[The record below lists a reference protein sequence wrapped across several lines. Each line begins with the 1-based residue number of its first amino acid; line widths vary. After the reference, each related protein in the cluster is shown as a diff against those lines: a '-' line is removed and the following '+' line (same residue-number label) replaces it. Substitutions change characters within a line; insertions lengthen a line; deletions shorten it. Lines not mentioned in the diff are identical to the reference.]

1 MCGAN
6 VTQNRTHVRC
16 RHAAQSRAAL
26 LDSVVVL
33 GGVQTTALAAV
44 SPTMDEIK
52 VWERTPFP
60 VAPLLEF
67 SLTQDIDQIYCWKL
81 VL

>member
-1 MCGAN
+1 
-6 VTQNRTHVRC
+6 
-16 RHAAQSRAAL
+16 
-26 LDSVVVL
+26 L

-67 SLTQDIDQIYCWKL
+67 SSHRTSIKYIAGNWFSNNVFVFVKEDPVIISKKQHSAAWRSY
-81 VL
+81 

>member
-52 VWERTPFP
+52 VWERNPFP
-60 VAPLLEF
+60 VALLF
-67 SLTQDIDQIYCWKL
+67 LNFLHTVGSNNIAGN
-81 VL
+81 